1 MHHQCL
7 GQTPGRRAQYPE
19 ADREYDEPP
28 PPVRCRWSGLDRI
41 GLNWPKQAGVC
52 LAGLTSHTR
61 PRLA

>member
-28 PPVRCRWSGLDRI
+28 PPVRGRWNGVDRI
-41 GLNWPKQAGVC
+41 GLN
-52 LAGLTSHTR
+52 
-61 PRLA
+61 